1 MKATAKKTIGAGTAK
16 GRKGR
21 AAPIADDGDVKLPQA
36 NNGSQAT
43 LVGLSV
49 LQAIARERRPM
60 PLRDVALAS
69 GLTASRVHRYVSSL
83 VAAGFVQQ
91 DPASGYYALGEAV
104 IELGLLALGQLDIM
118 RIGTA
123 ALIACSEATSADC
136 HLSVWGTFGPTV
148 VRWQS
153 GKDGH
158 RFRIEEGR
166 VLPILWSATGRVLMA
181 YRDIGEIWPLLEPEI
196 AVWNKANP
204 STRITRRLLET
215 MCKEVR
221 NRGMS
226 AAIPGIDEGRI
237 FEPEFPR
244 TYRLEIG
251 TVSIP
256 IMDHLGRVPMAITVF
271 TTETSKSGEPY
282 QRLIDD
288 ARHAAYSASRRLGAH
303 D

>member
-1 MKATAKKTIGAGTAK
+1 MKATTKKTTRAGAAK
-16 GRKGR
+16 ARKPR
-21 AAPIADDGDVKLPQA
+21 PAPKPEDTNADMPDA
-36 NNGSQAT
+36 NNGSRAT

-91 DPASGYYALGEAV
+91 DPASGHYALGEAV
-104 IELGLLALGQLDIM
+104 IELGLLALGQLDPM
-118 RIGTA
+118 RIGIE
-123 ALIACSEATSADC
+123 ALVACSEATAADC

-158 RFRIEEGR
+158 QFRIEEGR
-166 VLPILWSATGRVLMA
+166 VLPILWSATGRALMA
-181 YRDIGEIWPLLEPEI
+181 HRDIGELWPLLQQEI
-196 AVWNKANP
+196 SVWNKANP
-204 STRITRRLLET
+204 DRRITRRLLEQ
-215 MCKEVR
+215 MCKEIR
-221 NRGMS
+221 NHGLS
-226 AAIPGIDEGRI
+226 ASMPGIDESHI

-251 TVSIP
+251 TVAVP
-256 IMDHLGRVPMAITVF
+256 IMDHLGRAPMALTVF
-271 TTETSKSGEPY
+271 TTDPDKPY
-282 QRLIDD
+282 RKLIDD